1 MDFCRR
7 TNGGEAAALRVSL
20 RESLRLG
27 ESLRRDPS
35 SSAAGGL
42 LSMTTLVGP
51 SHAFVVGPA
60 AAFRNNPVYDLV
72 GVGDVA
78 SLAVHTIGE
87 IYFKLAAAGF
97 LGDFIDRCGAK
108 ILAGIAVFFDAFG
121 DANIGGEHVQVAGL
135 IVVMTRAGMID
146 VG

>member
-7 TNGGEAAALRVSL
+7 KNARRKPAALRLPL

-35 SSAAGGL
+35 SSAGGL
-42 LSMTTLVGP
+42 LTMTTLVGS

-72 GVGDVA
+72 GIGDIA
-78 SLAVHTIGE
+78 SLAVHAIGE
-87 IYFKLAAAGF
+87 IYF
-97 LGDFIDRCGAK
+97 
-108 ILAGIAVFFDAFG
+108 
-121 DANIGGEHVQVAGL
+121 
-135 IVVMTRAGMID
+135 
-146 VG
+146 